1 MSEKIL
7 ETCGLC
13 KRYGNVLA
21 VDHVDMQ
28 VDKGQIYG
36 LVGKN
41 GAGKTTLMKMIT
53 AQALPSGGGIALFGA
68 TGEKNLRKMRCRMGA
83 VVETPSF
90 YPFLS
95 ARQNLEYYRVQ
106 RGLAGR
112 DCVEEALEMVDLT
125 DTKRKKFKDFS
136 LGMKQRLGLALA
148 VMGCPDF
155 LLLDEPINGL
165 DPMGIVQFRKIL
177 LRLNEEKETTILISS
192 HILSEL
198 SNLAT
203 CYGFIERGKLIQ
215 QIQAKELEESCREYL
230 ELVVDEAPRA
240 ATALEAKLNC
250 REFDVLPEG
259 KICVYQFLDQPARV
273 TGALA
278 EAGVNIY
285 SINTHAAN
293 LEEYFLSLIQQ
304 S

>member
-259 KICVYQFLDQPARV
+259 KIRVYQFLDQPARV